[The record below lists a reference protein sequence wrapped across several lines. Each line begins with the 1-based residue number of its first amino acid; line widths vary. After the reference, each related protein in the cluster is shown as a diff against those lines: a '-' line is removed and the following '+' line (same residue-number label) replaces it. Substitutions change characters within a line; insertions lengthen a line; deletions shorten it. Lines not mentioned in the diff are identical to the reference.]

1 MAIVYG
7 LNVSPQNSY
16 VEILIPKVTVSGDR
30 AVGRWLGHEGR
41 AGIGALMKKD
51 PQSFLAPST
60 IWGQGEKLAICS
72 PEDPPPHTKSVGTR
86 TLDFPA
92 SRTVRNKCLLII
104 SHQVYGVLL

>member
-16 VEILIPKVTVSGDR
+16 VEILIPKVMVSGDR
-30 AVGRWLGHEGR
+30 VVGRWLGHEGR

-72 PEDPPPHTKSVGTR
+72 PEDPSTT
-86 TLDFPA
+86 
-92 SRTVRNKCLLII
+92 
-104 SHQVYGVLL
+104 HQICGHQDLGLPSLQNREK